1 MSGVIKRLARRAPR
15 ALWFAL
21 ASAGLVAGDPAS
33 SASFGFTSQADWN
46 TGTYASTH
54 TGPPPAGANGEVR
67 LDQAILSR
75 FSHIWVALSGRD
87 GVVRINTNINPA
99 TIGNGDSFLS
109 VLEAGGTAVLG
120 EYLTRP
126 NGMAGNP
133 SRTTVDANGDVWVG
147 NRNESS
153 GGLGSITKISANPT
167 GPSSTGVWNS
177 VTGTFDRFAWT
188 NAGNVDSGGGVSTAA
203 DSALLQYVRTT
214 GANVRHMS
222 IDKNN
227 NVWAGGGPL
236 DSNDQVFQLYNGT
249 TGAAIPSSPG
259 NTTTFGELGGPA
271 GGNVI
276 YDRGGYGGLV
286 DGKGV
291 VWSTGLNGNTTVRF
305 DPATGTASAVNSDGR
320 YMYGMGIDSGG
331 NVWISN
337 WEHNSI
343 QKFDSNGNF
352 LTTYGAGTCSGCR
365 GVAVTPDDDIWV
377 AGSHSNTVTR
387 YNNDGS
393 VQATIAVGAHPT
405 GVAVDN
411 NGKVWV
417 TNFNGN
423 SVMRIN
429 PTTNAVELTIDL
441 GPGANPY
448 NYSDMTGTVL
458 SGTTNPSGSWRK
470 KLYGGINP
478 DWQQIFWNE
487 EAEGAIPLDTTLM
500 IEVRGADSE
509 AGLESATY
517 VTMASAADLSM
528 FDGMDWLDVRARFA
542 RPGGVSDSPVLS
554 DLRITFTP
562 GDTPIPEPGTLGLL
576 AVALLALVGVHRR
589 SR

>member
-1 MSGVIKRLARRAPR
+1 MSGVIERLSRCAPR
-15 ALWFAL
+15 ALWVAM
-21 ASAGLVAGDPAS
+21 ASAGLVAANPAS
-33 SASFGFTSQADWN
+33 SASFSFTTQADWN

-54 TGPPPAGANGEVR
+54 TGPPPTGANGEVR

-87 GVVRINTNINPA
+87 GVVRINTNINPTA
-99 TIGNGDSFLS
+99 IGNGDSFLS
-109 VLEAGGTAVLG
+109 ASEAGGTAVLG

-126 NGMAGNP
+126 NSMSGNP

-153 GGLGSITKISANPT
+153 GGLGSITKISASPNPGAGT
-167 GPSSTGVWNS
+167 SSGIWD
-177 VTGTFDRFAWT
+177 GTTFNRLAWT
-188 NAGNVDSGGGVSTAA
+188 NAGGADSAGGVSTAA
-203 DSALLQYVRTT
+203 DSALLRYVRTT
-214 GANVRHMS
+214 GANVRHVS

-236 DSNDQVFQLYNGT
+236 DTGDQVFQLYNGA
-249 TGAAIPSSPG
+249 TGALIPGSPG
-259 NTTTFGELGGPA
+259 NGTTFGELGGAP

-291 VWSTGLNGNTTVRF
+291 VWSTGLYGNSAVRF
-305 DPATGTASAVNSDGR
+305 DPATGVASPVNSDGR

-337 WEHNSI
+337 WENNSI
-343 QKFDSNGNF
+343 QKFDGNGNYIA
-352 LTTYGAGTCSGCR
+352 TYGQNTCSGCR

-377 AGSHSNTVTR
+377 AGSYSNTVTR

-393 VQATIAVGAHPT
+393 VQATITVGNHPT

-417 TNFNGN
+417 TNYNAN
-423 SVMRIN
+423 TVMRID
-429 PTTNAVELTIDL
+429 PATNAVEMTIDL
-441 GPGANPY
+441 GPNANPY

-458 SGTTNPSGSWRK
+458 SGTTNPSGSWRR
-470 KLYGGINP
+470 KLYGGIDP
-478 DWQQIFWNE
+478 DWQQIFWN
-487 EAEGAIPLDTTLM
+487 AEPEGVIPTDTSLV

-509 AGLESATY
+509 AGLELASY
-517 VTMASAADLSM
+517 VAMTSGADLSI
-528 FDGMDWLDVRARFA
+528 FDGMDWIDVRARFS
-542 RPGGVSDSPVLS
+542 RPGGVTDSPVLS
-554 DLRITFTP
+554 DLRIMYTP
-562 GDTPIPEPGTLGLL
+562 GDTPIPAPGTLGLL
-576 AVALLALVGVHRR
+576 AAALMGLAGVRR
-589 SR
+589 RIR

>member
-1 MSGVIKRLARRAPR
+1 M
-15 ALWFAL
+15 
-21 ASAGLVAGDPAS
+21 ASAAWG
-33 SASFGFTSQADWN
+33 ASFSFTSQTDWN
-46 TGTYASTH
+46 TGTYGSTH
-54 TGPPPAGANGEVR
+54 TGPPPPGADGEVR

-87 GVVRINTNINPA
+87 GVARINTNINPT
-99 TIGNGDSFLS
+99 TIGNGDSFLT
-109 VLEAGGTAVLG
+109 VAEAGGVAVLG
-120 EYLTRP
+120 EYLSRP
-126 NGMAGNP
+126 NGMSGNP

-153 GGLGSITKISANPT
+153 GGLGSITKISANPVGT
-167 GPSSTGVWNS
+167 TSTGLWNGS
-177 VTGTFDRFAWT
+177 TFDRLAWA
-188 NAGNVDSGGGVSTAA
+188 NGGGVDNSGGVSTAT
-203 DSALLQYVRTT
+203 DSALLQFVRTT

-222 IDKNN
+222 IDANN

-236 DSNDQVFQLYNGT
+236 DTNDQVFQLYNGA
-249 TGAAIPSSPG
+249 TGAAIASSPG

-276 YDRGGYGGLV
+276 YGRGGYGGLV
-286 DGKGV
+286 DGKGII
-291 VWSTGLNGNTTVRF
+291 WSTGLNGNSTVRF
-305 DPATGTASAVNSDGR
+305 DPVTGIATPVNSDGR

-337 WEHNSI
+337 WENNSI

-352 LTTYGAGTCSGCR
+352 LGTFGQNTCFGCR

-417 TNFNGN
+417 TNYNGN
-423 SVMRIN
+423 SVMRID

-458 SGTTNPSGSWRK
+458 SGATNPSGTWRK
-470 KLYGGINP
+470 TLFGGINP
-478 DWQQIFWNE
+478 DWDTLLWNT
-487 EAEGAIPLDTTLM
+487 EAEGDIPLGTTLL

-509 AGLESATY
+509 AGL
-517 VTMASAADLSM
+517 ASASFVALPSGASLSI
-528 FDGMDWLDVRARFA
+528 FDGMDWLEIRATFT
-542 RPGGVSDSPVLS
+542 RPGGVTNTPVLS
-554 DLRITFTP
+554 DLRVDFER
-562 GDTPIPEPGTLGLL
+562 GGEGVPEPGTLALIAAAL
-576 AVALLALVGVHRR
+576 ASMAAVRR
-589 SR
+589 RRV